1 MIHQQIHLNKYYDKL
16 DNDPILISYCPDNFQ
31 EFSTGKVRKCV
42 LILPGGAYAFVSE
55 REAEPVALRFNGQDI
70 ACFVLKYTIA
80 PKLKYPNP
88 FVEVFAALSY
98 IRRNA
103 EFYHIDVNKIAV
115 LGFSAGGHLAAGSSA
130 FCKQQEYANY
140 LNIPLSE
147 MEINGC
153 MLSYPVIS
161 SEYGHT
167 ESIKNITQGR
177 DDLKEKMSLEKQ
189 ITPDF
194 PKTFIWHTTF
204 DNAVILKNSLALAMA
219 LHENKVFLEMH
230 IYPMLDHGQ
239 SLCDASVYGTNM
251 DKEVL
256 NQMKHNT
263 QWIENAIHF
272 VKEYL

>member
-16 DNDPILISYCPDNFQ
+16 ENDPILISYCPDNFK
-31 EFSTGKVRKCV
+31 EFSIGKVRKCV

-80 PKLKYPNP
+80 PALKYPNP

-103 EFYHIDVNKIAV
+103 DFYHIDVDKIAV

-130 FCKQQEYANY
+130 FCEQEEYANY

-147 MEINGC
+147 MKINGC

-161 SEYGHT
+161 SEYGHE

-189 ITPDF
+189 VTPSF

-251 DKEVL
+251 DKETL
-256 NQMKHNT
+256 NIMKYNT